1 MKEHLW
7 CEHKRCRCGC
17 RVCRRRRLRLA
28 AIPWTLEQTRVLA
41 ALEAARVDGGAPT
54 AARYE
59 AALALVQS

>member
-28 AIPWTLEQTRVLA
+28 AIPWTLEQSRVLA
-41 ALEAARVDGGAPT
+41 ALEAARVDGVPT

-59 AALALVQS
+59 AALALVRS